1 MYNGRGWSLAED
13 HIHFTIGR
21 QAASLKQICE
31 AVKAFEKLL
40 NAYSK
45 QAAPQQATFL
55 REFLHIHNV
64 RIYVLLIILHISLVC
79 MYYIPFILILIHIL

>member
-1 MYNGRGWSLAED
+1 MYSGRGWSLAED

-21 QAASLKQICE
+21 QAASLKQVSE

-40 NAYSK
+40 NVSSK
-45 QAAPQQATFL
+45 QPATQQAAFL

-64 RIYVLLIILHISLVC
+64 CIYNINI
-79 MYYIPFILILIHIL
+79 